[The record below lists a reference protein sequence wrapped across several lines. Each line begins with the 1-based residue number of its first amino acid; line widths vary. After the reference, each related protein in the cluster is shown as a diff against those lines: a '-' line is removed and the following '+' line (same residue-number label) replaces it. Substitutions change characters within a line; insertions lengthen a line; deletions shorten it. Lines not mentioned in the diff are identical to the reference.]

1 MNRSRLRRIEW
12 QHKQKNPSNVLI
24 ERKKDFF
31 SSSIALKNR
40 RGNIENLKEKTTL
53 KGNIINYLSPYAIRQ
68 VTRFFNGRVL
78 SPPAFPSSCCRP

>member
-1 MNRSRLRRIEW
+1 MLRIEW

-40 RGNIENLKEKTTL
+40 RGNIENLKEKIL
-53 KGNIINYLSPYAIRQ
+53 
-68 VTRFFNGRVL
+68 
-78 SPPAFPSSCCRP
+78 